1 MTHQNIGRLT
11 SSGLPSIDVTIFRPA
26 HNETIFDSCEAGL
39 NDESTVIL
47 VTSEFSDESE
57 LRLDRP

>member
-1 MTHQNIGRLT
+1 
-11 SSGLPSIDVTIFRPA
+11 VTILRPA
-26 HNETIFDSCEAGL
+26 HDETIFDSCEAGL